1 MTPKREDYLR
11 AIDHLQEKHKRNVK
25 AIEVAKYM
33 KLAKSTVS
41 ERLDELVKENLLKPK
56 RYSTLEL
63 TRKGKILARK
73 MTYKHRLIEV
83 FLRTSL
89 KMKDV
94 HEEAHKLEH
103 AFSDSAI
110 EKLRSFLNNP
120 QYCPH
125 GKPLPKIR

>member
-1 MTPKREDYLR
+1 MTPAKEDYLR

-41 ERLDELVKENLLKPK
+41 ERLDELEKESLIKPK
-56 RYSTLEL
+56 KYSSIEL
-63 TRKGKILARK
+63 TKKGEKLARNL
-73 MTYKHRLIEV
+73 TYKHRIIEV
-83 FLRTSL
+83 FLRSSL

-110 EKLRSFLNNP
+110 EKLKSFLKNP